1 MDMQY
6 YTSTHA
12 ERTYFYRNQTIN
24 NLTNNVTL
32 YNLLSSEATK
42 FEVNVKLGTNVY
54 QDSLVKVYKYF
65 VGLNDY
71 RVVLIGLTDDK
82 GKFVANIDLDQTY
95 TLRVYK
101 TDGLYEDFTKQSIC
115 LSAPCLIDVFLA
127 ETTLNPLDP
136 YYNYFAQY
144 VDYNISQ
151 NDTTQILT
159 LNFIDTTGTANYWRL
174 VVYQSYYENDSITTI
189 CDTNTY
195 SPSGSM
201 TCNYT
206 GYEGNLNAKVYI
218 SRSPEKLVGF
228 WQWLNNL
235 DYKTFGN
242 SAILASI
249 IIILIVFFAGVRN
262 PVNSLVL
269 IPFVLVVLKLIQ
281 FLPFSWGW
289 ILGLTILDIW
299 LISKLKT

>member
-1 MDMQY
+1 
-6 YTSTHA
+6 
-12 ERTYFYRNQTIN
+12 
-24 NLTNNVTL
+24 
-32 YNLLSSEATK
+32 
-42 FEVNVKLGTNVY
+42 
-54 QDSLVKVYKYF
+54 
-65 VGLNDY
+65 
-71 RVVLIGLTDDK
+71 
-82 GKFVANIDLDQTY
+82 
-95 TLRVYK
+95 
-101 TDGLYEDFTKQSIC
+101 
-115 LSAPCLIDVFLA
+115 
-127 ETTLNPLDP
+127 
-136 YYNYFAQY
+136 
-144 VDYNISQ
+144 
-151 NDTTQILT
+151 
-159 LNFIDTTGTANYWRL
+159 
-174 VVYQSYYENDSITTI
+174 
-189 CDTNTY
+189 
-195 SPSGSM
+195 M